1 MTTIAHRLVDIITS
15 EIQLNGENTEV
26 VDIFKWA
33 HLISLEII
41 GQAGMGHSFG
51 ILDGKLPDYLY
62 ASRDLFALLTEMWY
76 LHPFITLLTHFGPA
90 FLRRAVV
97 ERIPS
102 RLVQR
107 MKHVADTMHNTAVE
121 ILKRKREALDNG
133 TLDSEV
139 AAGKDIMTALLRHN
153 VMAAP
158 QDRMADEEVLAQV
171 NGLAFAGND
180 STSSA
185 LSRTI
190 DLLAKHQ
197 DVQTKLRD
205 EVRGAYRSYGKNLD
219 YDQLNSLPYLDAVCR
234 ESLRLHAPGFFL
246 DRVATKDWT
255 LPLHYPARSKH
266 GVTAIMSIHVP
277 KGTTLH
283 VSLGSANRDE
293 RTWGG
298 DARAFRPDRWFE
310 PLPTS
315 VTDSRMPG
323 IYASTMTF
331 LGGPRACPGVRFAQ
345 LEMKTVLSSLMTS
358 FKFEPS
364 SQRIKWKNDA
374 IAKPYI
380 QFPDGSTGKEPAMPV
395 RVTVLGESE

>member
-1 MTTIAHRLVDIITS
+1 MRS
-15 EIQLNGENTEV
+15 
-26 VDIFKWA
+26 W
-33 HLISLEII
+33 
-41 GQAGMGHSFG
+41 
-51 ILDGKLPDYLY
+51 
-62 ASRDLFALLTEMWY
+62 
-76 LHPFITLLTHFGPA
+76 
-90 FLRRAVV
+90 
-97 ERIPS
+97 IP
-102 RLVQR
+102 
-107 MKHVADTMHNTAVE
+107 
-121 ILKRKREALDNG
+121 
-133 TLDSEV
+133 
-139 AAGKDIMTALLRHN
+139 
-153 VMAAP
+153 
-158 QDRMADEEVLAQV
+158 
-171 NGLAFAGND
+171 
-180 STSSA
+180 SSA

-293 RTWGG
+293 WVLNLSCVNWSWFRFRRTWGG

-323 IYASTMTF
+323 IYAST
-331 LGGPRACPGVRFAQ
+331 CVEV
-345 LEMKTVLSSLMTS
+345 LELITLMGIPNSPT
-358 FKFEPS
+358 
-364 SQRIKWKNDA
+364 
-374 IAKPYI
+374 Y
-380 QFPDGSTGKEPAMPV
+380 
-395 RVTVLGESE
+395 